1 MSNIANCFDFCHNNR
16 SVFGIPAPLD
26 RATLTLICGA
36 DLYTVSKL
44 LGHCNTSTTQIYA
57 RIVDKNKRKAVNL
70 IPKSNP
76 IARIHYIRNMK
87 DEKPR
92 VVKIHDV
99 QIDSNYVQW
108 LNEIKSRYRSAQ
120 IKTAVKVN
128 AEQMLFNWQ
137 LGRDLVIRKAEE
149 QWGAGVVEQLSLD
162 LQAAF
167 PESKGFSTTN
177 LWRMKQ
183 WYLFYASQAE
193 KLAHLGREI
202 PADTKLSQLVGELQS
217 AGSQVNIKLPQL
229 VGEFDNADFPPI
241 LAYVPWGHH
250 AEIIAKCKTIE
261 EALFYIKKC
270 VTEGWSRNT
279 LMNCIKGHYYENIG
293 GAITNFADKLPS
305 PQSELAQ
312 AITKDTYDFGFISL
326 EDGYK
331 EEALETELEK
341 HLTRFLLELGTGFA
355 YMGRQ
360 KQLIIAGKTRKL
372 DMLFFHIPLNC
383 YVVIEL
389 KAVPFQPEFAGKL
402 NFYVNAV
409 DDLIKTPAQNPTI
422 GLLICSNKDET
433 EVQYAFN
440 GITTPMGVASY
451 DNVKKLQEQLP
462 SVEELKAR
470 IRILEEEL
478 EKKQE

>member
-1 MSNIANCFDFCHNNR
+1 MEN
-16 SVFGIPAPLD
+16 
-26 RATLTLICGA
+26 
-36 DLYTVSKL
+36 
-44 LGHCNTSTTQIYA
+44 STPT
-57 RIVDKNKRKAVNL
+57 
-70 IPKSNP
+70 
-76 IARIHYIRNMK
+76 
-87 DEKPR
+87 

-99 QIDSNYVQW
+99 NIDKDYICW
-108 LNEIKSRYRSAQ
+108 IEELKSRYRKAQ
-120 IKTAVKVN
+120 IKAAVKVN
-128 AEQMLFNWQ
+128 AEQLLFNWQ

-149 QWGAGVVEQLSLD
+149 KWGSGVVEQVSMD

-183 WYLFYASQAE
+183 WYQFYSDALK
-193 KLAHLGREI
+193 KL
-202 PADTKLSQLVGELQS
+202 PQLAGELQLS
-217 AGSQVNIKLPQL
+217 ESQSNTKLAQL
-229 VGEFDNADFPPI
+229 VGEFEDTDFPP
-241 LAYVPWGHH
+241 LFACVPWGHH
-250 AEIIAKCKTIE
+250 SEIIAKCKTIK
-261 EALFYIKKC
+261 EAIFYIKKC
-270 VTEGWSRNT
+270 ATEGWSRNT
-279 LMNCIKGHYYENIG
+279 LMNCIKAHLYENLG
-293 GAITNFADKLPS
+293 GAITNFAERLPS

-341 HLTRFLLELGTGFA
+341 QLTRFLLELGTGFA

-383 YVVIEL
+383 YIVIEL

-409 DDLIKTPAQNPTI
+409 DDLIKTPSQNPTI
-422 GLLICSNKDET
+422 GLLICSNKEET

-451 DNVKKLQEQLP
+451 DNVKVKEIQDQLP
-462 SVEELKAR
+462 SVEELTKR
-470 IRILEEEL
+470 IRLLEEQL
-478 EKKQE
+478 SKEK

>member
-1 MSNIANCFDFCHNNR
+1 MSRTQKLKELVAASLI
-16 SVFGIPAPLD
+16 LK
-26 RATLTLICGA
+26 TLN
-36 DLYTVSKL
+36 D
-44 LGHCNTSTTQIYA
+44 
-57 RIVDKNKRKAVNL
+57 
-70 IPKSNP
+70 NP
-76 IARIHYIRNMK
+76 
-87 DEKPR
+87 
-92 VVKIHDV
+92 
-99 QIDSNYVQW
+99 
-108 LNEIKSRYRSAQ
+108 YRSAQ
-120 IKTAVKVN
+120 IKAAVKVN
-128 AEQMLFNWQ
+128 AEQLIFNWQ
-137 LGRDLVIRKAEE
+137 LGRDLVTRKAEE
-149 QWGAGVVEQLSLD
+149 QWGSGVVEQLSMD

-183 WYLFYASQAE
+183 WYEFYSS
-193 KLAHLGREI
+193 EI
-202 PADTKLSQLVGELQS
+202 AQQ
-217 AGSQVNIKLPQL
+217 KLPQL
-229 VGEFDNADFPPI
+229 VGELKQSENQPNIKLSQVVGESQHTDFPP
-241 LAYVPWGHH
+241 LFAYVPWGHH

-261 EALFYIKKC
+261 EALSYVKKC
-270 VTEGWSRNT
+270 AAEGWSRNT
-279 LMNCIKGHYYENIG
+279 LMNCIKGHYYENLG

-326 EDGYK
+326 EEGYK

-341 HLTRFLLELGTGFA
+341 QLTRFLLELGTGFA

-409 DDLIKTPAQNPTI
+409 DDIIKTPAQNPTI

-451 DNVKKLQEQLP
+451 DNVKRLQEQLP

-470 IRILEEEL
+470 IRLLEKEL
-478 EKKQE
+478 EKNRG

>member
-1 MSNIANCFDFCHNNR
+1 M
-16 SVFGIPAPLD
+16 
-26 RATLTLICGA
+26 
-36 DLYTVSKL
+36 
-44 LGHCNTSTTQIYA
+44 
-57 RIVDKNKRKAVNL
+57 KN
-70 IPKSNP
+70 
-76 IARIHYIRNMK
+76 
-87 DEKPR
+87 EKPKDIDKK

-99 QIDSNYVQW
+99 LLDSDYAQW

-120 IKTAVKVN
+120 IKAAVKVN
-128 AEQMLFNWQ
+128 AEQLLFNWQ
-137 LGRDLVIRKAEE
+137 LGRVLVTRKAEE
-149 QWGAGVVEQLSLD
+149 QWGSGVVEQLSMD

-183 WYLFYASQAE
+183 WYQFYSDALE
-193 KLAHLGREI
+193 
-202 PADTKLSQLVGELQS
+202 
-217 AGSQVNIKLPQL
+217 KLPQL
-229 VGEFDNADFPPI
+229 VGELQHPESQSNIKLAQVVGEFESTDFPP
-241 LAYVPWGHH
+241 LFAYVPWGHH

-261 EALFYIKKC
+261 EALFYVKKC
-270 VTEGWSRNT
+270 ATEGWSRNT
-279 LMNCIKGHYYENIG
+279 LMNCIKGHYYENLG

-331 EEALETELEK
+331 EEALETELERQ
-341 HLTRFLLELGTGFA
+341 LTRFLLELGTGFA

-383 YVVIEL
+383 YVVVEL

-409 DDLIKTPAQNPTI
+409 DDLIKTPSQNPTI

-451 DNVKKLQEQLP
+451 DNVQVKRLQEQLP
-462 SVEELKAR
+462 SIEELKAR
-470 IRILEEEL
+470 IRLLEDEL
-478 EKKQE
+478 QKKQ